1 MWVLSRD
8 AAASARPWCAM
19 RPAVSNCR
27 FWFAHSGIVSLKGLP
42 ARRVAIS
49 KHQAIYGSLCELFI
63 LNQANVYDLFLAST
77 CKHNHYQTKQTH
89 CLGCGNAC
97 L

>member
-1 MWVLSRD
+1 MGFIQRRSGV
-8 AAASARPWCAM
+8 RPPVVCHA
-19 RPAVSNCR
+19 PCCFELPLLVCS
-27 FWFAHSGIVSLKGLP
+27 FWDSKLKG
-42 ARRVAIS
+42 VASSKGCHIS